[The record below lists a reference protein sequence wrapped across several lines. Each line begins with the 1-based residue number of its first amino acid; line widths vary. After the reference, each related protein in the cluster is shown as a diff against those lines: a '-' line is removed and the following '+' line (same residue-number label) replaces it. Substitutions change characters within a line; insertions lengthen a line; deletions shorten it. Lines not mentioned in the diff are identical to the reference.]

1 MVITK
6 KLLSVNDFPRPTH
19 YYEILYMYLYLSEK
33 KSKKFK
39 RNIFQVH
46 KDQEKKLS
54 DRSVFINFEIDSDY
68 VRFSAPHGKAKTL
81 KKLHCQT
88 CQRTIVKLR
97 KATVDIKLKAAS
109 EHVRKPLGGATNF
122 PEITKNCN
130 EAAYARRSQT
140 SKVFQFVSRCTDA
153 LTNAIYK

>member
-1 MVITK
+1 M
-6 KLLSVNDFPRPTH
+6 
-19 YYEILYMYLYLSEK
+19 
-33 KSKKFK
+33 
-39 RNIFQVH
+39 
-46 KDQEKKLS
+46 
-54 DRSVFINFEIDSDY
+54 
-68 VRFSAPHGKAKTL
+68 
-81 KKLHCQT
+81 
-88 CQRTIVKLR
+88 R

-109 EHVRKPLGGATNF
+109 EHVRKPLGRATNF

>member
-1 MVITK
+1 M
-6 KLLSVNDFPRPTH
+6 
-19 YYEILYMYLYLSEK
+19 
-33 KSKKFK
+33 
-39 RNIFQVH
+39 
-46 KDQEKKLS
+46 
-54 DRSVFINFEIDSDY
+54 
-68 VRFSAPHGKAKTL
+68 
-81 KKLHCQT
+81 HCQT

-153 LTNAIYK
+153 LTNAIYKCKKPGGNFVKEVRNAPEAVVVFGNDTQFNDVR

>member
-1 MVITK
+1 M
-6 KLLSVNDFPRPTH
+6 
-19 YYEILYMYLYLSEK
+19 
-33 KSKKFK
+33 
-39 RNIFQVH
+39 
-46 KDQEKKLS
+46 
-54 DRSVFINFEIDSDY
+54 
-68 VRFSAPHGKAKTL
+68 
-81 KKLHCQT
+81 HCQT

-109 EHVRKPLGGATNF
+109 EHVRKPLGRATNF

-153 LTNAIYK
+153 LTNAIYKWKKKKGDNFVKEVRSACEAVAVFGIDTQFNDVMRWFCAAPMQFQASILCVGLAFNWGNFYVTTTF